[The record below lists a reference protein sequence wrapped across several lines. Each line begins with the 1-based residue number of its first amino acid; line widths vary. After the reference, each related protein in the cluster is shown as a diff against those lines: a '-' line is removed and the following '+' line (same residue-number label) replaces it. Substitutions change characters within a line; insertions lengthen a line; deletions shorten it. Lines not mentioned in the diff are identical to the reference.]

1 MKANFALEQMQK
13 RVNQKQGQRIR
24 QYRKQKTLTQKQLSQ
39 KTGYSV
45 YRIAQYEHGLKNL
58 TVEAIETIAKSLGI
72 PPTKL
77 IGL

>member
-24 QYRKQKTLTQKQLSQ
+24 QYRKQKTL
-39 KTGYSV
+39 
-45 YRIAQYEHGLKNL
+45 
-58 TVEAIETIAKSLGI
+58 
-72 PPTKL
+72 